1 MQEQGMAV
9 RAAALALLMAL
20 AGCASEAPKPA
31 TPKNIS
37 APLKAEG
44 LLPPGV
50 SAALKAGDA
59 VALKAP
65 TSLRLTPLPNAEA
78 GDLLPAGTLV
88 RLKSRVLNA
97 RGSWWLVDAPNAS
110 GWVVEAELLK
120 P

>member
-1 MQEQGMAV
+1 MHQKTIAV
-9 RAAALALLMAL
+9 RAATIAVVMAF
-20 AGCASEAPKPA
+20 AGCASEAPQPA
-31 TPKNIS
+31 APKNIS
-37 APLKAEG
+37 APLKPEG

-65 TSLRLTPLPNAEA
+65 TALRLTPLPNAQA

-110 GWVVEAELLK
+110 GWVVEAELLR